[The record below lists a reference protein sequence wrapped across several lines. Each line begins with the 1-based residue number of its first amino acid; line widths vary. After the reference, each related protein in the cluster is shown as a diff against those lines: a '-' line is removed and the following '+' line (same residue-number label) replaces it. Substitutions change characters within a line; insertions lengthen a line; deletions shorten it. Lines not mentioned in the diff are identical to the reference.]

1 MFDQIPGFLNIRNSF
16 FEFMRKMMWVFFLNL
31 IFIVT
36 SLPIITMGASTTAMY
51 SVLQKLINERE
62 FRLFKD
68 YFSSFK
74 RNFVKSTLIW
84 LVCAVIILIC
94 GIDLLFFINLA
105 VKQGGIGIVLLVAS
119 ILIIIAIFMV
129 LLPIAPVLAEFEG
142 SISDTMTVVFFMV
155 KRNIRKSFMAVVSTT
170 LIIGFTLYI
179 ILYGEL
185 IFIYFPLLTFA
196 LNGFVL
202 SYIYD
207 SIFRKYYKED
217 EELEEY
223 DGSEE

>member
-1 MFDQIPGFLNIRNSF
+1 
-16 FEFMRKMMWVFFLNL
+16 
-31 IFIVT
+31 
-36 SLPIITMGASTTAMY
+36 
-51 SVLQKLINERE
+51 
-62 FRLFKD
+62 
-68 YFSSFK
+68 
-74 RNFVKSTLIW
+74 
-84 LVCAVIILIC
+84 
-94 GIDLLFFINLA
+94 
-105 VKQGGIGIVLLVAS
+105 
-119 ILIIIAIFMV
+119 
-129 LLPIAPVLAEFEG
+129 
-142 SISDTMTVVFFMV
+142 MV